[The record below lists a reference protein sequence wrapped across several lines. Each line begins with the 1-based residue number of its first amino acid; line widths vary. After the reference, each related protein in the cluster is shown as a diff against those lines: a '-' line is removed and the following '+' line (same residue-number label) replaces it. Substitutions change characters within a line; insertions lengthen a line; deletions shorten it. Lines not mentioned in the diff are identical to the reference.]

1 MNPKLYSLQITFALT
16 AFCALGQSTFVYD
29 QQSVPSD
36 STYIEGGVAN
46 ILDVSVGQSFTPSLS
61 TVGFIRLIVEGGG
74 PPPGGS
80 SAMFYVNLMSDDITG
95 PILASTDPVTIQP
108 RLGTPSTFFFSTPV
122 TVTPGDTYYFQV
134 VEENGNDSW
143 GIIYDSDWYRY
154 PYPAGNAYFNGVV
167 APYWDLWFREGIVV
181 PEPSSALL
189 LLAGVG
195 ALAVFRRVKT

>member
-1 MNPKLYSLQITFALT
+1 LQI
-16 AFCALGQSTFVYD
+16 AFLLVTSLALGQGTFVYD

-36 STYIEGGVAN
+36 STRTEGGGAD
-46 ILDVSVGQSFTPSLS
+46 LWYVSVGQSFTPAQSS
-61 TVGFIRLIVEGGG
+61 VGFIRLIVDGGG
-74 PPPGGS
+74 PPPGVS
-80 SAMFYVNLMSDDITG
+80 SATFYVNLLSDSING

-134 VEENGNDSW
+134 VEENGDNTW
-143 GIIYDSDWYRY
+143 GIIYDLDFPRY

-167 APYWDLWFREGIVV
+167 APHWDLWFREGIVV

-189 LLAGVG
+189 FLAGFG
-195 ALAVFRRVKT
+195 ALAIFRRGKTKAPPG